1 MATGVCGLG
10 RPGEKLPLPQHPGTL
25 QALQKLSNAVPSPAW
40 EYVARATEG
49 LFWAQGLVA
58 AEWIDS
64 MSNPDILHG
73 GCRTGLPKA
82 PFISLA
88 RALPGNK
95 SAAMGAASGC
105 HPGLSSCLLAEM
117 VAFVFSC
124 AGSTAW
130 DAEEVGLMLGVLLV
144 PRTEKLAHSQKDCK
158 RNPEM
163 ETGSARSVE
172 QEQARLHG
180 NSVEGQTVWSGLQ
193 DTWLQVG
200 PYRGAEDQLQQ
211 SRGQSEQLPNL
222 SQGSSFETCF
232 LASKAALP
240 GQLQGCQVA
249 VEQLQ
254 HKKPKRD
261 GLSQMQSLE
270 CRPGQPQAPEMLLQD
285 CQALKVQLQQS
296 KAVTQEQER
305 ERSLQIER
313 DWHMREQLRQAEIS
327 VHVLESSLDLY
338 KKKYQAALGRVGE
351 LESQMQHL
359 EEEAGRKAARCAK
372 KLDNLWSSGQAEDGL
387 GQLSAREMGWAL
399 QLTGQQDQTTQELQE
414 QLAASHGKSR
424 LLGWAL
430 SQLLQQKEAMASLH
444 REFASYKLTHS
455 CSNAKY
461 RKQMI
466 SQAVLH
472 QKLQQAEKEGLQQQ
486 AEAYRALVQELK
498 LELAREAELNSKT
511 LKDLARLELAV
522 QSLCQEAAT
531 EQNWQLREL
540 AVLQHHAC
548 PVQALLGQSHQLC
561 TQKEW
566 EAKQCRAVSW
576 PGVTP
581 VLQPRRP
588 KSLEQFQ
595 KAAMEV
601 AQEQRLESNL
611 EPQRLGKVGCPLE
624 VLLGRGC
631 LAEAKLEQKSFL
643 GGGGSPAA
651 AISGRELLKELME
664 ELSRSKRQPLQAAS
678 MLELELLRQQ
688 LQETEWRVQGLQACV
703 MEQKAENH
711 SLQEQ
716 LTKHM
721 AVLGLVHGHFRQAR
735 LQLQHQAEE
744 IESLQISLEAS
755 RAGHHWLHQESE
767 LVLANVRQWVKE
779 QKQMNEELGH
789 KLRMQIKQIAQLTGE
804 RDLLHQ
810 LLERLQEDN
819 QQLKNEANE
828 KRIICERIKGPKLE
842 KADPE

>member
-1 MATGVCGLG
+1 M
-10 RPGEKLPLPQHPGTL
+10 KMD
-25 QALQKLSNAVPSPAW
+25 AV
-40 EYVARATEG
+40 
-49 LFWAQGLVA
+49 FQ
-58 AEWIDS
+58 
-64 MSNPDILHG
+64 
-73 GCRTGLPKA
+73 
-82 PFISLA
+82 
-88 RALPGNK
+88 
-95 SAAMGAASGC
+95 
-105 HPGLSSCLLAEM
+105 
-117 VAFVFSC
+117 
-124 AGSTAW
+124 
-130 DAEEVGLMLGVLLV
+130 
-144 PRTEKLAHSQKDCK
+144 TEKLAHGQKDCK

-193 DTWLQVG
+193 DTWL
-200 PYRGAEDQLQQ
+200 
-211 SRGQSEQLPNL
+211 
-222 SQGSSFETCF
+222 
-232 LASKAALP
+232 
-240 GQLQGCQVA
+240 
-249 VEQLQ
+249 
-254 HKKPKRD
+254 
-261 GLSQMQSLE
+261 
-270 CRPGQPQAPEMLLQD
+270 
-285 CQALKVQLQQS
+285 QLQQS

-351 LESQMQHL
+351 LESQMQHR

-387 GQLSAREMGWAL
+387 GQLNAREMGWAL

-414 QLAASHGKSR
+414 QLAVSHDKSR
-424 LLGWAL
+424 LLRWAL
-430 SQLLQQKEAMASLH
+430 SQLLQQKEAVASLH

-461 RKQMI
+461 KKQMI

-486 AEAYRALVQELK
+486 AEAYWALVQELK

-566 EAKQCRAVSW
+566 KPDRLLQRAWTNCSIFWDRAHVLNATSQEAKQCRAVSW

-595 KAAMEV
+595 KA
-601 AQEQRLESNL
+601 
-611 EPQRLGKVGCPLE
+611 GKKAGF
-624 VLLGRGC
+624 
-631 LAEAKLEQKSFL
+631 SFL

-688 LQETEWRVQGLQACV
+688 LQETEWRVQGLKACV
-703 MEQKAENH
+703 MEQKAENY

-744 IESLQISLEAS
+744 QIESLQISLEAS

-819 QQLKNEANE
+819 QQLKNEVNE
-828 KRIICERIKGPKLE
+828 KRIICERIKALHNNDLE
-842 KADPE
+842 PQAVLRQLWHILLL

>member
-1 MATGVCGLG
+1 M
-10 RPGEKLPLPQHPGTL
+10 KMD
-25 QALQKLSNAVPSPAW
+25 AV
-40 EYVARATEG
+40 
-49 LFWAQGLVA
+49 FQ
-58 AEWIDS
+58 
-64 MSNPDILHG
+64 
-73 GCRTGLPKA
+73 
-82 PFISLA
+82 
-88 RALPGNK
+88 
-95 SAAMGAASGC
+95 
-105 HPGLSSCLLAEM
+105 
-117 VAFVFSC
+117 
-124 AGSTAW
+124 
-130 DAEEVGLMLGVLLV
+130 
-144 PRTEKLAHSQKDCK
+144 TEKLAHGQKDCK

-193 DTWLQVG
+193 DTWL
-200 PYRGAEDQLQQ
+200 
-211 SRGQSEQLPNL
+211 
-222 SQGSSFETCF
+222 
-232 LASKAALP
+232 
-240 GQLQGCQVA
+240 
-249 VEQLQ
+249 
-254 HKKPKRD
+254 
-261 GLSQMQSLE
+261 
-270 CRPGQPQAPEMLLQD
+270 
-285 CQALKVQLQQS
+285 QLQQS

-351 LESQMQHL
+351 LESQMQHR

-387 GQLSAREMGWAL
+387 GQLNAREMGWAL

-414 QLAASHGKSR
+414 QLAVSHDKSR
-424 LLGWAL
+424 LLRWAL
-430 SQLLQQKEAMASLH
+430 SQLLQQKEAVASLH

-461 RKQMI
+461 KKQMI

-486 AEAYRALVQELK
+486 AEAYWALVQELK

-566 EAKQCRAVSW
+566 KPDRLLQRAWTNCSIFWDRAHVLNATSQEAKQCRAVSW

-624 VLLGRGC
+624 VLLGGGC

-688 LQETEWRVQGLQACV
+688 ETEWRVQGLKACV
-703 MEQKAENH
+703 MEQKAENY

-744 IESLQISLEAS
+744 QIESLQISLEAS

-819 QQLKNEANE
+819 QQLKNEVNE
-828 KRIICERIKGPKLE
+828 KRIICERIKALHNNDLE
-842 KADPE
+842 PQAVLRQLWHILLL